1 MSDVGAFSVLALT
14 VSLSLSRPKVWR
26 FRIHHATAAVI
37 GAVLTLACGFLPWGL
52 AVAALQ
58 FLFFP
63 VITII
68 SLMIIT
74 GIAAQAGLFEFLA
87 NTIAR
92 LAGGDGHKLF
102 AYIFFT
108 GTITGTIFT
117 NDAAVLIFAP
127 LVIDLVD
134 RVKLNSWTQANK
146 VPYYFG
152 VLYIANLV
160 GALTIS
166 NPINIV
172 VTSFFH
178 VPFLEYAAWMVLPA
192 FVSILTTYHGLKYFF
207 RKDIPDSY
215 DLKEVME
222 PPRTDFQL
230 IMSSAIVLILTL
242 LGFFT
247 GSHIGVPTWA
257 IAAGGATI
265 LLTLYTVKYGS
276 RSSQIIRHVGWDVIV
291 FVIGIFIVAR
301 GLRQAGFTQHVAD
314 FVSYAGG
321 TTILRLTSVVSFTA
335 AVCSSIMNNHPTADM
350 MAMVIRD
357 LALPDTQTRMLVFSA
372 LIGGDL
378 GPKMLPIGSLAAL
391 LWFRILRNKGV
402 HIPYSQYIKI
412 GIPVTLLAILLSLL
426 TLNLELVLSTW
437 LGAL

>member
-1 MSDVGAFSVLALT
+1 MTDVGAFSILALT

-26 FRIHHATAAVI
+26 FRIHHSTAAVI
-37 GAVLTLACGFLPWGL
+37 GAVLTLVGGFLPWGL

-63 VITII
+63 VITIV

-74 GIAAQAGLFEFLA
+74 GVAEKAGLFEFLA
-87 NTIAR
+87 NSIAR
-92 LAGGDGHKLF
+92 LASGDGRKLF

-127 LVIDLVD
+127 LVIDLID
-134 RVKLNSWTQANK
+134 RIQLNSWTRANK
-146 VPYYFG
+146 IPYYFG

-178 VPFLEYAAWMVLPA
+178 IPFVEYAAWMVLPA
-192 FVSILTTYHGLKYFF
+192 FASVIATYHGLKYFF
-207 RKDIPDSY
+207 RNDIPHTY
-215 DLKEVME
+215 DLSEVME
-222 PPRTDFQL
+222 SSPRTDFQL
-230 IMSSAIVLILTL
+230 LMWSAIVLILTL

-247 GSHIGVPTWA
+247 GSYIGVPTWA
-257 IAAGGATI
+257 IAVSGAII
-265 LLTLYTVKYGS
+265 LLTVYTVKNGS
-276 RSSQIIRHVGWDVIV
+276 RSMEIIGHVGWDVIV
-291 FVIGIFIVAR
+291 FVVGIFIIAR
-301 GLRQAGFTQHVAD
+301 GLRQAGLTEHIAN
-314 FVSYAGG
+314 FVTFVGG
-321 TTILRLTSVVSFTA
+321 HTMPQLTSVISYTA
-335 AVCSSIMNNHPTADM
+335 AVCSSIMNNHPTADT

-357 LALPDTQTRMLVFSA
+357 LGLPEDRTRMLVFSA

-402 HIPYSQYIKI
+402 HIPYSQYIRI

-426 TLNLELVLSTW
+426 VLNLEYFLVTLW
-437 LGAL
+437 